1 MLKFFT
7 SSITIASIIMSLP
20 AQAQTWPTLN
30 GQEPLIIGH
39 RGAPGYL
46 PDHTLEG
53 YARAA
58 RMGANFVEPDLVSTK
73 DGVLIA
79 RHEPNL
85 KDTTDVAKH
94 PEFAALKHIE
104 TVDGKD
110 EEGWF
115 ASDFTLAQIK
125 TLRAVQPRADRTN
138 EFNGLY
144 QIPTFEEI
152 LTLRAQLSK
161 ELGREIGVY
170 PETKHPSWHAEKNL
184 GFEKQLISILSKY
197 NLNRADAPV
206 YIQSFELANLKVLKA
221 MSPVKRIYLIDGT
234 DVLPDGTVTSPQPYD
249 FVKSGDPRRY
259 DQMMSD
265 AALQE
270 IAAVANGIGPWKP
283 YIASYSTDAAGVKTR
298 IAPSDLIAR
307 AHKAGLALHPFTFR
321 NEAKHL
327 TDTDKGDPYNEYAL
341 FFGLGVD
348 GLFSD
353 YTDTAVAARA
363 KFKADNLKK

>member
-1 MLKFFT
+1 MLKFFA
-7 SSITIASIIMSLP
+7 SASFITIASLIMTLP
-20 AQAQTWPTLN
+20 AQAQTWTTLN

-53 YARAA
+53 YARAS

-85 KDTTDVAKH
+85 TDTTDVAKH
-94 PEFAALKHIE
+94 PEFAALKRIE
-104 TVDGKD
+104 KVDGKD

-125 TLRAVQPRADRTN
+125 TLRAVQPLADRST

-144 QIPTFEEI
+144 QIPTLEEI

-170 PETKHPSWHAEKNL
+170 PETKHPTWHAEKNL
-184 GFEKQLISILSKY
+184 DFEKKLVSILSKY

-221 MSPVKRIYLIDGT
+221 MSPVKRIYLIDGA
-234 DVLPDGTVTSPQPYD
+234 DVLPDGTVTSGQPYD
-249 FVKSGDPRRY
+249 FVKRGDSRRY

-265 AALQE
+265 AGLKE

-283 YIASYSTDAAGVKTR
+283 YIASYATDAAGVKTR
-298 IAPSDLIAR
+298 IAPSDLTAR

-327 TDTDKGDPYNEYAL
+327 TITDKDDPYNEYAL

-348 GLFSD
+348 GVFSD
-353 YTDTAVAARA
+353 YADTAVAARA
-363 KFKADNLKK
+363 KFKADSF